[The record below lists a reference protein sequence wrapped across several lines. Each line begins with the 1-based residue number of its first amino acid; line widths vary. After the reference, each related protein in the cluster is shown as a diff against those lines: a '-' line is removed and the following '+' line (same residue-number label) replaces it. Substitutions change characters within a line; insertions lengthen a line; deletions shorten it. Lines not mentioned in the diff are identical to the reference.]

1 MPEVIDGMPPLPDER
16 GDFTIN
22 VRPPEGEYTFIGY
35 TPVSGGAIQIGIW
48 IDYSHLDESQMEQD
62 LTAIALG
69 ATTKEA
75 IREFNFASNFLDLN
89 SSLSDFEA
97 KNIRG
102 TAFTSVVDAYQY
114 IRSGR
119 LQNIAII
126 IKEGN
131 FYYVVIV
138 ANS

>member
-1 MPEVIDGMPPLPDER
+1 MPEPIDGMPPLPDER
-16 GDFTIN
+16 GDFTIKFD
-22 VRPPEGEYTFIGY
+22 PPEGEYTFIGY

-48 IDYSHLDESQMEQD
+48 IDYSHLDESQMEED

-69 ATTKEA
+69 STTRTA
-75 IREFNFASNFLDLN
+75 IKEFNQASNFLDLG
-89 SSLSDFEA
+89 SSLSDFDA
-97 KNIRG
+97 KDIRG

-114 IRSGR
+114 IKSGR
-119 LQNIAII
+119 LQNIAVIV
-126 IKEGN
+126 KEGN